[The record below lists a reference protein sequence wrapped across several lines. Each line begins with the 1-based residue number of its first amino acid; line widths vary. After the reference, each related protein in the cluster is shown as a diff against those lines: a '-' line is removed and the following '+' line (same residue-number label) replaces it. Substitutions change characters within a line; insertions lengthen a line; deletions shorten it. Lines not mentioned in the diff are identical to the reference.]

1 MPHLNLRNVFV
12 AALLVLVAG
21 GGAAT
26 QVFAHSRP
34 LRFDPAPGAVLQA
47 APTQVQGWFT
57 GDIRRD
63 PNWSF
68 IQVTDAQGQRVDTGE
83 TALSTDRLQMT
94 AALKPGLPPGAY
106 LVTWRTWD
114 DADAEIFGDC
124 YVFYVGQAAADAGV
138 QAKARLDG
146 GSRCQRLEISA
157 KDGTPTPN
165 QVSAVSTQ
173 IAGGAAA
180 DDHPHDESS
189 GGTSKLL
196 IGLVV
201 GVIAGTGLGLL
212 GGRFVSRSA

>member
-21 GGAAT
+21 GVAAT

-34 LRFDPAPGAVLQA
+34 LRFDPAPGAVLQS
-47 APTQVQGWFT
+47 APAQVQGWFT
-57 GDIRRD
+57 GEVRRD

-68 IQVTDAQGQRVDTGE
+68 LQVTDAQGQRVDTGE

-94 AALKPGLPPGAY
+94 ATLKPGLPPGAY

-138 QAKARLDG
+138 QAKTRLDG
-146 GSRCQRLEISA
+146 GSRCQRIEISA
-157 KDGTPTPN
+157 KNGTPTPN

-180 DDHPHDESS
+180 DEHAHDE
-189 GGTSKLL
+189 GGDTGKLL

-201 GVIAGTGLGLL
+201 GVVAGTGLGLL
-212 GGRFVSRSA
+212 GGRLVGRSA

>member
-1 MPHLNLRNVFV
+1 MPLRKLRNVFV

-21 GGAAT
+21 GLAAT

-34 LRFDPAPGAVLQA
+34 LRFDPPPGAVLQT

-57 GDIRRD
+57 SDIRRD

-68 IQVTDAQGQRVDTGE
+68 LQVTDAQGQRVDTGE
-83 TALSTDRLQMT
+83 TALSADRLQMT
-94 AALKPGLPPGAY
+94 ATLRPNLPPGAY

-146 GSRCQRLEISA
+146 GSRCQRIEISA
-157 KDGTPTPN
+157 KNGTPTPN
-165 QVSAVSTQ
+165 QVAAVSTQ
-173 IAGGAAA
+173 NAGGSAGDEHAH
-180 DDHPHDESS
+180 DDG
-189 GGTSKLL
+189 GGTGKLL
-196 IGLVV
+196 IGLVI
-201 GVIAGTGLGLL
+201 GVIAGTALGLL
-212 GGRFVSRSA
+212 GGHVLGRTS